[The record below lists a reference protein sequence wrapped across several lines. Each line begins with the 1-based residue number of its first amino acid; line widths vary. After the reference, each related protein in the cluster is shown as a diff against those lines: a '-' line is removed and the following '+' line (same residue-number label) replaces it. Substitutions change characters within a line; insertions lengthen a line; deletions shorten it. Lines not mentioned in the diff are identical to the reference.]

1 MINIRNKL
9 QAKAVEKYFSK
20 GIYFLAPRF
29 GKVKTTFLLC
39 EKNNWTNIKI
49 YAPRKDIFDGWIKD
63 KEKFKF
69 KGELSF
75 CTFTSFKKELQD
87 NSCLVV
93 IDEIQEASNLQLI
106 EINRLIKNKNS
117 VALSGTMTNKTLDNI
132 FYKTGMK
139 VCHKYTIEEGVEDGI
154 LADYNIHIHSVELDN
169 DNKNIK
175 TSKGFVS
182 EKKRYEQLTWLKN
195 KLNKENKPTFFIDLK
210 IINLLQNSNAKKE
223 KTISL
228 LKKYKD
234 KRILVFC
241 GTTETAD
248 NLNIP
253 VYHSKT
259 KEKNIFTS
267 FCNGEGNHLATIK
280 MMQSGVTILPISLG
294 IINYM
299 SGNPEDSAQ
308 KICRFLGIEYDNL
321 DKKAKI
327 HIISSDTEFEKKRLE
342 TALMFFDKNKIKY
355 L

>member
-1 MINIRNKL
+1 MINIRDKL
-9 QAKAVEKYFSK
+9 QAEAVYKYFNK

-63 KEKFKF
+63 KEKFNF

-75 CTFTSFKKELQD
+75 CTFTSLKKELQD
-87 NSCLVV
+87 NSCLIV

-117 VALSGTMTNKTLDNI
+117 VSLSGTMTNKTLDNI
-132 FYKTGMK
+132 FYKTGMS
-139 VCHKYTIEEGVEDGI
+139 VCHKYTIGEGVEDGI
-154 LADYNIHIHSVELDN
+154 LSDYNIYIHNVELDN
-169 DNKNIK
+169 NSRNIK

-182 EKKRYEQLTWLKN
+182 ERKRYEQLTWLKE
-195 KLNKENKPTFFIDLK
+195 KLTKEKKPTFFIDLK
-210 IINLLQNSNAKKE
+210 IINLLQNSTAKQE

-228 LKKYKD
+228 LKKYKN

-248 NLNIP
+248 NLNMP

-259 KEKNIFTS
+259 KEKDIFTS

-321 DKKAKI
+321 DKKAEI

-342 TALMFFDKNKIKY
+342 TALMFFDKNKIQ
-355 L
+355 